1 MNDNKLLLVTTAVDQ
16 RYRLSAFPSYLK
28 NNAKDQLKLEVKNYI
43 CFEAN
48 QDGYSPILPQ
58 EKPYTSVNFDPKSF
72 QLTIIFFK

>member
-1 MNDNKLLLVTTAVDQ
+1 MNDNIVLLVTTSVDQ
-16 RYRLSAFPSYLK
+16 RYRFPTLPFYLK
-28 NNAKDQLKLEVKNYI
+28 NNVKKQLGLEIKENI

-48 QDGYSPILPQ
+48 QDGDSPILPQ